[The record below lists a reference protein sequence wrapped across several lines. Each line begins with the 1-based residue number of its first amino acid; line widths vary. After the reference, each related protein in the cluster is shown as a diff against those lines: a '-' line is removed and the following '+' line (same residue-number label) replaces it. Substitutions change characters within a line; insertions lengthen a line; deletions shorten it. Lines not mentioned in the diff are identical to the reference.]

1 MNMSGLLIYGVPFA
15 MVGAV
20 ILFVVKRYIQVSSE
34 QGLVF
39 TAAWTT
45 AGFLLSTYLKPLEQL
60 WPGMPTHL
68 PVIMNAI
75 LLFGATMGFKPGA
88 TTNKLVAKVARP
100 IGFCTGFLKGIWRAF
115 FGWKESECCEKDDTF
130 YRRP

>member
-1 MNMSGLLIYGVPFA
+1 MNMNGLLIYGVPFA

-20 ILFVVKRYIQVSSE
+20 ILFVIARYVKVSSE
-34 QGLVF
+34 GGLVF

-75 LLFGATMGFKPGA
+75 LLFGAMMGFMPGE
-88 TTNKLVAKVARP
+88 NMRKLYTRLTKVYHMVR
-100 IGFCTGFLKGIWRAF
+100 GTK
-115 FGWKESECCEKDDTF
+115 SDCCQDDTF
-130 YRRP
+130 FRQ